1 MGQGRNQMDE
11 LLFCDY
17 LDRIVGQ
24 PIDYI
29 GRVIDLLNIG
39 IGDSMEVLDRN
50 GRTVKKSTYSL
61 HIQSAWRIVNPRRK
75 EILLVYS
82 DIYSPREGIED
93 DQNFNW
99 RVKGDKLFDQ
109 KTENYLKKTA
119 PIYIESYEVNIWGD
133 LLLVFSNGDRLE
145 VFVDVSD
152 DSECWRI
159 FKSEC
164 EEPHLVLTGHGIVL
178 G

>member
-1 MGQGRNQMDE
+1 MDE

-17 LDRIVGQ
+17 FDRIVGQ

-39 IGDSMEVLDRN
+39 IGDSMEVLDRK

-61 HIQSAWRIVNPRRK
+61 HIQSAWRIVNSRRK

-82 DIYSPREGIED
+82 DFYSPREGIED

-99 RVKGDKLFDQ
+99 RIKGNKIYDQ
-109 KTENYLKKTA
+109 TSEN
-119 PIYIESYEVNIWGD
+119 
-133 LLLVFSNGDRLE
+133 
-145 VFVDVSD
+145 
-152 DSECWRI
+152 
-159 FKSEC
+159 
-164 EEPHLVLTGHGIVL
+164 
-178 G
+178 